1 MDIGIL
7 FWGFIGILCASLSL
21 VVFFRCMKK
30 SPEHQIIHKLK
41 CHMDLFVDTLNQKF
55 PEDQRVARLYTRY
68 QTTKLFESNNHETYT
83 LNKGEKIVMCIRN
96 YAKDNQIHDDFNLL
110 VFVGLHELTHI
121 MCESIDHTSEFWT
134 NFKFILRQAAEM
146 KLYDPVD
153 YALDPVMYC
162 SMVVYDN
169 PYFYE
174 RSVKDFIEQLQN
186 IIAT

>member
-1 MDIGIL
+1 
-7 FWGFIGILCASLSL
+7 
-21 VVFFRCMKK
+21 MKK
-30 SPEHQIIHKLK
+30 TPEHQIIHKLK
-41 CHMDLFVDTLNQKF
+41 RHMDLFVDTLNQKF
-55 PEDQRVARLYTRY
+55 PEDQRVTRLYTRY

-121 MCESIDHTSEFWT
+121 MCESIDHTPEFWT

-174 RSVKDFIEQLQN
+174 RSVKDFIDQLQN